1 MITQLAARGQKHM
14 LVVPI
19 AFTSDHIETLSEID
33 IESGAL
39 AHSLGMTGFRRA
51 LSLNARPEFLDALAD
66 IVNGRLSSRASRTV
80 RSTRSAVTGA
90 RTMPAVGCHRRA
102 RHRRCARYPWRS
114 RRFAEQE
121 SQQQQPEHR
130 DHGLHENTTD
140 KRTAITI
147 SMQFAYLWCF
157 RLSVSSVFWL
167 LLVLSP

>member
-66 IVNGRLSSRASRTV
+66 IVNGHLESGKPHSSQYTHRGHGCTNDACRGLPSKVSTPSVCEVPVEIAAV
-80 RSTRSAVTGA
+80 R
-90 RTMPAVGCHRRA
+90 
-102 RHRRCARYPWRS
+102 
-114 RRFAEQE
+114 
-121 SQQQQPEHR
+121 
-130 DHGLHENTTD
+130 
-140 KRTAITI
+140 
-147 SMQFAYLWCF
+147 
-157 RLSVSSVFWL
+157 
-167 LLVLSP
+167 